1 MTERHDDYASCSM
14 HYSDANFW
22 TKLRLI
28 PRSAGRVLLL
38 KALLL
43 RELLISPGVPIW
55 VRAAILGVLGYLIL
69 PLDAVPDVLPV
80 VGYADDVA
88 AMTALLG
95 NVNYLVSDDMRGR
108 AEERLTRLLGGGKE
122 SP

>member
-1 MTERHDDYASCSM
+1 MTDRLDAYDSCSVN
-14 HYSDANFW
+14 YSDEDFW
-22 TKLRLI
+22 TKLRHI
-28 PRSAGRVLLL
+28 PSSAGRVLLL

-43 RELLISPGVPIW
+43 RELLTSPGVPVW
-55 VRAAILGVLGYLIL
+55 VRGAILGVLGYLIL

-95 NVNYLVSDDMRGR
+95 QLEHLVSDSLRR
-108 AEERLTRLLGGGKE
+108 QAEEHLTRLLGEGE
-122 SP
+122 VPP